1 MKEEEAGQEHIPTS
15 KVQRA
20 SRFFKT
26 GAKVGANYV
35 KHYSKK
41 LVNPELSRDE
51 LDKKNAEDIFESLTE
66 LKGSALKVAQMLSM
80 DKNALPAEYLKKFA
94 NAQYSAPAL
103 SYPLVVKTFK
113 QYFRKGPDELFDT
126 FSKNAVHA
134 ASIGQVHE
142 ATLNGKRL
150 AVKVQYP
157 GVADSIST
165 DLRMVKPIA
174 QRVLGMTDAETRHY
188 MDEVEA
194 RLVEETDYIK
204 EMREAQSISAEFTGH
219 SSLLFPNYYA
229 DLSAERILTM
239 DWVDGTHLDKYLE
252 TDPAQDTVNHLGQT
266 LWDFYDKQIHEL
278 KRVHADPHPGNFLI
292 TDDHKICILDFG
304 CVKYLPDD
312 FYKDFVDLFDPTLQN
327 DPQRLKEHMYNMR
340 FLFEEDSEEV
350 KQILYDL
357 LKKMLGLIGK
367 PVYEK
372 RFDFGNEEYYQTIF
386 DQSERMARGKT
397 LWKAGAARGP
407 KDGIYV
413 SRVYF
418 GLYTMLHTM
427 KAEIDTTTR
436 ANWVEK

>member
-1 MKEEEAGQEHIPTS
+1 MKEEESGQEHIPTS

-94 NAQYSAPAL
+94 NAQYSAPPL

-113 QYFRKGPDELFDT
+113 QYFGKGPEELFDT

-150 AVKVQYP
+150 AVKIQYP

-174 QRVLGMTDAETRHY
+174 QRVLGMSDAETKHY
-188 MDEVEA
+188 MDEIEA
-194 RLVEETDYIK
+194 RLIEETDYLR
-204 EMREAQSISAEFTGH
+204 EMREAQGISEAFKDNPD
-219 SSLLFPNYYA
+219 LLFPTYYEE
-229 DLSAERILTM
+229 LTAERVLTM
-239 DWVDGTHLDKYLE
+239 DWVDGQHLDRFLE
-252 TDPAQDTVNHLGQT
+252 TEPSQETVNRLGQT
-266 LWDFYDKQIHEL
+266 LWDFFDHQIHVL

-292 TDDHKICILDFG
+292 TEDNKLCILDFG
-304 CVKYLPDD
+304 CVKYIPDD
-312 FYKDFVDLFDPTLQN
+312 FYADFVDLFDPSLQD
-327 DPQRLKEHMYNMR
+327 DPARLKQHMKNMR
-340 FLFEEDSEEV
+340 FLFEDDSEEIRQV
-350 KQILYDL
+350 LYDL
-357 LKKMLGLIGK
+357 LHKMLKLIGK

-372 RFDFGNEEYYQTIF
+372 QFDFGNEEYYQTIF
-386 DQSERMARGKT
+386 DQSERMSRGKT

-413 SRVYF
+413 GRVYF
-418 GLYTMLHTM
+418 GLYTLLHTM
-427 KAEIDTTTR
+427 KAEISTETQ
-436 ANWVEK
+436 ASWK